1 MFNLNLL
8 SSVEFPD
15 CLLIDDIG
23 SLESMS
29 RDVDGR
35 ARFDFGVDVAL
46 GSSNCS
52 LIIETRSG
60 GGGRKAPSE
69 KYLHKHN
76 FLNCI
81 NSFNTF

>member
-35 ARFDFGVDVAL
+35 ASFDFGVDVAS

-52 LIIETRSG
+52 LIIKTRNG
-60 GGGRKAPSE
+60 RGRRKAPSE
-69 KYLHKHN
+69 K
-76 FLNCI
+76 
-81 NSFNTF
+81 